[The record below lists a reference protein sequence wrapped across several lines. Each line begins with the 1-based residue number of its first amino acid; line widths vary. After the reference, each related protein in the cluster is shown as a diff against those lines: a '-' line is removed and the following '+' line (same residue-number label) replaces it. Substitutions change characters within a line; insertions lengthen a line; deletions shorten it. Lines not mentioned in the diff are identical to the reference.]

1 MFFIKKSYI
10 LLIFSCVLVSFFLY
24 ILSLL
29 QAFPKIIA
37 FPLLFGVIV
46 IALSYFNHRKRFK
59 RF

>member
-1 MFFIKKSYI
+1 MKKSHI

-59 RF
+59 GF

>member
-1 MFFIKKSYI
+1 MKKSHI
-10 LLIFSCVLVSFFLY
+10 FLIFLCVIVSFFLY

-46 IALSYFNHRKRFK
+46 IAVSYFNYSKRFK
-59 RF
+59 GF

>member
-1 MFFIKKSYI
+1 MKKSYM
-10 LLIFSCVLVSFFLY
+10 LLIFLCILVSFFLY

-37 FPLLFGVIV
+37 LPLLFGVIV

-59 RF
+59 GF

>member
-1 MFFIKKSYI
+1 MKKTYI
-10 LLIFSCVLVSFFLY
+10 LLIILAVIVSFFLY

-46 IALSYFNHRKRFK
+46 IALSYLNHKKRFK
-59 RF
+59 GF

>member
-1 MFFIKKSYI
+1 MKKSHI
-10 LLIFSCVLVSFFLY
+10 FLIFLGVIVSFLLY

-37 FPLLFGVIV
+37 LPLLFGVIV
-46 IALSYFNHRKRFK
+46 IALSYFNHKKRFK

>member
-1 MFFIKKSYI
+1 MKKSYI

-59 RF
+59 GF

>member
-1 MFFIKKSYI
+1 MKKSYI

-46 IALSYFNHRKRFK
+46 ITLSYFNHRKRFK
-59 RF
+59 GF

>member
-1 MFFIKKSYI
+1 MKKTYI
-10 LLIFSCVLVSFFLY
+10 LLIILAIIVSFFLY

-46 IALSYFNHRKRFK
+46 IALSYLNHKKRFK
-59 RF
+59 GF

>member
-1 MFFIKKSYI
+1 MKKSHI
-10 LLIFSCVLVSFFLY
+10 FLIFLGVIVSFLLY

-37 FPLLFGVIV
+37 LPLLFGVIV
-46 IALSYFNHRKRFK
+46 IALSYFNRRKRFK